1 MRLRNILGV
10 FNPLDM
16 TAGFWLLVVALAVC
30 AIPVHCQ
37 PLPTSAG
44 SSTPRTAQWYA
55 DRDDVRNDVVK
66 LCRDYPGEART
77 NADCASAW
85 QGNIIAA
92 EREARRNAGDLT
104 PPTSPRYWQRRPL
117 ERQEYLTMCGRLS
130 AEQRARV
137 FCRAAGYVG

>member
-1 MRLRNILGV
+1 MKIRRLFSV

-16 TAGFWLLVVALAVC
+16 TAGFWLQAAALAVC
-30 AIPVHCQ
+30 AIPVHGQ
-37 PLPTSAG
+37 PLTPTTT
-44 SSTPRTAQWYA
+44 TPRTAQWYA

-77 NADCASAW
+77 NGDCAAAW

-104 PPTSPRYWQRRPL
+104 PPTSPRYWVRRPL
-117 ERQEYLTMCGRLS
+117 ERAEYLAMCGRLS
-130 AEQRARV
+130 PEQRSRL
-137 FCRAAGYVG
+137 FCKAAGHAG